1 MQIVS
6 ANGARIPAIGFGTW
20 TLKGETCSQLVT
32 QALRTGYRHVDTA
45 IMYGNEADV
54 SRGLKESGVSRDEVF
69 LTTKVWYTDIGAGD
83 LERAAEGSL
92 KRLGVDEVDLL
103 LIHWPNQEIPLA
115 ESIEALNRA
124 QQRGLTRH
132 IGVSNFTLA
141 MIEEATRLST
151 APLVCNQV
159 ESHPFLDQ
167 RKVHA
172 ACRAHGMAM
181 TAYAPIGR
189 GGDVLKA
196 EPVVAAAEAH
206 RKTPAQVVLRWHV
219 QQEGVVCIPRTSR
232 IERLAENIAIFD
244 FELTEAEMTAISDL
258 RRANVRICDYAFSPV
273 WDAA

>member
-1 MQIVS
+1 MHTVS
-6 ANGARIPAIGFGTW
+6 ANGARIPAIGLGTW
-20 TLKGETCSQLVT
+20 TLKGEACSQLVSH
-32 QALRTGYRHVDTA
+32 ALRTGYRHVDTA

-54 SRGLKESGVSRDEVF
+54 GRGLRESDVDRNDVI
-69 LTTKVWYTDIGAGD
+69 LTTKVWYTDIGTGD

-103 LIHWPNQEIPLA
+103 LIHWPNPNIPIA
-115 ESIEALNRA
+115 DSIAALNRA
-124 QQRGLTRH
+124 RERGLTRH

-141 MIEEATRLST
+141 MIEEATSLSA

-167 RKVHA
+167 RRIHA
-172 ACRAHGMAM
+172 ACRKHGMAM

-189 GGDVLKA
+189 GGDILRA
-196 EPVVAAAEAH
+196 APVVAAAEAH
-206 RKTPAQVVLRWHV
+206 QKTPAQIVLRWHV

-244 FELTEAEMTAISDL
+244 FELTEAEMEAIGGL
-258 RRANVRICDYAFSPV
+258 RSASMRICDYAYSPV

>member
-1 MQIVS
+1 MHTVS
-6 ANGARIPAIGFGTW
+6 ANGATIPAIGLGTW
-20 TLKGETCSQLVT
+20 TLKGEACSELVA
-32 QALRTGYRHVDTA
+32 QALRSGYRHVDTA

-54 SRGLKESGVSRDEVF
+54 GRGLKSGGVARNDVF

-92 KRLGVDEVDLL
+92 KRLGVDAVDLL
-103 LIHWPNQEIPLA
+103 LIHWPNPDIPLA
-115 ESIEALNRA
+115 ESIGALNRA
-124 QQRGLTRH
+124 REKGLTRH

-141 MIEEATRLST
+141 MIEEATRISE

-167 RKVHA
+167 RRILA

-189 GGDVLKA
+189 AGDLLKA
-196 EPVVAAAEAH
+196 GPIVAAAAAH
-206 RKTPAQVVLRWHV
+206 RKTPAQIVLRWHV
-219 QQEGVVCIPRTSR
+219 QQKGVVCIPRTSR
-232 IERLAENIAIFD
+232 IERLKENAAIFD
-244 FELTEAEMTAISDL
+244 FELTRSEMEAIGGL
-258 RRANVRICDYAFSPV
+258 RSANRRICDYAFSPA